1 MKRYSLLVLCL
12 VLCFSLSGCVSPF
25 ELFKNIG
32 GLSITSQKEED
43 TQKPKEEEPSTSQDE
58 TKDDGISKPQENP
71 YSYSQKLLLTTSY
84 GSSNATMQLMNWENG
99 NWESVYSCKATIGKN
114 GAGSNYGEGKKI
126 TPTGIYKLGVI
137 LCKSE
142 PGNNWPY
149 RIVNT
154 KTCIVDDTASQYY
167 NTIQN
172 ADSIPKNISV
182 DRIGETIINGNSE
195 QCIYIEH
202 NGNGLTSEGVVKG
215 KGSAITICG
224 KTTSLY
230 ATAGC
235 VDISAYDL
243 KNIIS
248 RMNYNNNPHIEI
260 VIK

>member
-1 MKRYSLLVLCL
+1 M
-12 VLCFSLSGCVSPF
+12 
-25 ELFKNIG
+25 E
-32 GLSITSQKEED
+32 
-43 TQKPKEEEPSTSQDE
+43 
-58 TKDDGISKPQENP
+58 
-71 YSYSQKLLLTTSY
+71 
-84 GSSNATMQLMNWENG
+84 LMNWENG
-99 NWESVYSCKATIGKN
+99 EWKAIYSCKATIGKN

-126 TPTGIYKLGVI
+126 TPTGIYKLGVV

-172 ADSIPKNISV
+172 LDSVPKNISV
-182 DRIGETIINGNSE
+182 DRIGETIINGNTE

-202 NGNGLTSEGVVKG
+202 NGNGITSEGVVVG

-235 VDISAYDL
+235 VDISATDL

-248 RMNYNNNPHIEI
+248 RMNYKNNPHIEI
-260 VIK
+260 VVR